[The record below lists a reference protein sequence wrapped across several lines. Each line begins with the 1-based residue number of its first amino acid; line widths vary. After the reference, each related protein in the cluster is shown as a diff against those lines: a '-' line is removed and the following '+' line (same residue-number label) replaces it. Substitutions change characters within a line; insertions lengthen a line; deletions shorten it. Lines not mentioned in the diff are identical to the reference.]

1 MDTAAYMSEDSFH
14 VLLDEEKWN
23 LVDLRDKRY
32 TTFNITSNSEHYLML
47 AYNLLVNR

>member
-1 MDTAAYMSEDSFH
+1 MDTAAYMDEGSFH

-32 TTFNITSNSEHYLML
+32 FYQIVLIFFIEISHFCQI
-47 AYNLLVNR
+47 